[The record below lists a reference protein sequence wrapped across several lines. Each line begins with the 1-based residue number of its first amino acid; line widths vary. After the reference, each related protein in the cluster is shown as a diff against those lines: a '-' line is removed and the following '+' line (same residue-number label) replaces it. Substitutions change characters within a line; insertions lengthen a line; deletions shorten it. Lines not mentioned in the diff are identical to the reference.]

1 MSAEREGAASPAV
14 ARKRLLALASA
25 GGHWSQL
32 MMMRPA
38 FKGAQVFYASTMRG
52 AGDLYAL
59 ESYRTVPDCNR
70 NERLKIVACTA
81 AILWLM
87 IRVRPQIIVTT
98 GALPGLIALAVG
110 KFFGAKTVWIDSVA
124 NSFEL
129 SMAGASAHKYADVW
143 LSQWPEVAETT
154 GADYQGSVL

>member
-1 MSAEREGAASPAV
+1 MSAEREGAAPSA
-14 ARKRLLALASA
+14 ATRKRLLALASA

-32 MMMRPA
+32 MLMRPA
-38 FKGAQVFYASTMRG
+38 FADAEVFYASTMKG

-59 ESYRTVPDCNR
+59 ERYRAVPDCNR
-70 NERLKIVACTA
+70 NERVKIVACAA

-87 IRVRPQIIVTT
+87 IRVRPHVVVTT
-98 GALPGLIALAVG
+98 GALPGLIALAIG

-129 SMAGASAHKYADVW
+129 SMAGASAHKYAAVW

-154 GADYQGSVL
+154 GAGYQGSVL